1 MSGVVAE
8 AVTQGLAGAFAS
20 PGLFVLLFTCLAAG
34 VVRGFA
40 GFGSALIIMPVAGIF
55 LPVPEA
61 IVVVMGMG
69 VLTWPVIVPRAAREA
84 DRRQVAVLA
93 GAAILAAPLGLW
105 LLGWLPQAALRWCV
119 SGAAAL
125 TLAALISGWRYGG
138 RVRWPGLAGVGAAA
152 GVLGGTTGLTGP
164 PVILFY
170 LAGPSG
176 AAVVRANTIL
186 FLALLDI
193 AIIAGLFWQ
202 GRVTASALW
211 LALLLAIPYAVGI
224 LVGQRLFAPEHE
236 RAYRWLAYGVI
247 ALAIVS
253 GLPIFHR

>member
-1 MSGVVAE
+1 MIGAAAE
-8 AVTQGLAGAFAS
+8 TVTQGLAGAFAS
-20 PGLFVLLFTCLAAG
+20 PGLFVLLATCLAAG

-55 LPVPEA
+55 LPVPTA
-61 IVVVMGMG
+61 IVVVLCMGM
-69 VLTWPVIVPRAAREA
+69 LTWPVIVPRAAREA
-84 DRRQVAVLA
+84 DRGQVAVLA
-93 GAAILAAPLGLW
+93 VAAIACAPLGLW
-105 LLGWLPQAALRWCV
+105 LLGWLSGEMLRWCV
-119 SGAAAL
+119 SGAAAV
-125 TLAALISGWRYGG
+125 TLLALVSGWRYSG

-152 GVLGGTTGLTGP
+152 GVLGGTTGLSGP

-193 AIIAGLFWQ
+193 GIILGLLWQ
-202 GRVTASALW
+202 GRVTGAALW

-224 LVGQRLFAPEHE
+224 LVGQRLFAPERE